1 MRLLGMIWWGSPQI
15 WWGTRYVGLRAPK
28 APFQTTSHHYDPS
41 GPEEMYGMRKKI
53 KNVEEMPAQDDKLS
67 NWNQQAS
74 VFDRISQ
81 SYDLPVR
88 SVADQGLEKLLILRT
103 SYGGILFN

>member
-1 MRLLGMIWWGSPQI
+1 
-15 WWGTRYVGLRAPK
+15 
-28 APFQTTSHHYDPS
+28 
-41 GPEEMYGMRKKI
+41 MYGMRKKI

-88 SVADQGLEKLLILRT
+88 SVVDQGLEKL
-103 SYGGILFN
+103 

>member
-1 MRLLGMIWWGSPQI
+1 
-15 WWGTRYVGLRAPK
+15 
-28 APFQTTSHHYDPS
+28 
-41 GPEEMYGMRKKI
+41 MYGMRKKI

-103 SYGGILFN
+103 SYGEILFN